1 MIQHVAGDI
10 LLSQADAIAHGIAPN
25 DHFDHGLAL
34 SLREDWPALYK
45 DFRHYLHTA
54 HPKPGSLWVWA
65 GADGRRVINLFTQEP
80 APNEHAHPGK
90 ATYENV
96 NHCLRELQKWIE
108 TENIG
113 SIALPRLATG
123 VGGLD
128 WDKVQLLIENH
139 LGELHVPVILYS
151 TFHKGMK
158 AEEMGVLSR

>member
-1 MIQHVAGDI
+1 MIQHVSGDI
-10 LLSQADAIAHGIAPN
+10 LLSQAEAIAHGIAPN

-54 HPKPGSLWVWA
+54 HPKPGGLWVWS

-90 ATYENV
+90 ASIENV
-96 NHCLRELQKWIE
+96 NHCLRELHGWIE
-108 TENIG
+108 TEKIT
-113 SIALPRLATG
+113 SLALPRLATG

-128 WDKVQLLIENH
+128 WEKVKPLVEIH
-139 LGELHVPVILYS
+139 LGALHIPIVVYS
-151 TFHKGMK
+151 TYHTGMK
-158 AEEMGVLSR
+158 AEEKGIVSR